1 MRVILDSRALVV
13 RQVLLLGHTLFYL
26 NNATAE
32 RVSSVDWVLGDLF
45 HEQIRVLAFQ
55 QSAKEVGAALSDS
68 PN

>member
-1 MRVILDSRALVV
+1 V
-13 RQVLLLGHTLFYL
+13 QLLGHTLFYL

-45 HEQIRVLAFQ
+45 HEQIRVLALQ
-55 QSAKEVGAALSDS
+55 HSAKEVGAALSDS